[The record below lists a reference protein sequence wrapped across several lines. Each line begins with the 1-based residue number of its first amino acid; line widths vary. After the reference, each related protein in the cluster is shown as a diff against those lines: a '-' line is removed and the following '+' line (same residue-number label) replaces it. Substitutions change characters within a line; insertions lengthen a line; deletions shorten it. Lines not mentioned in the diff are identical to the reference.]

1 MLAILLYLGKNIKR
15 TYFLRS
21 TTRLKSHFRVRMNL
35 FSKSCFPISWTNT
48 SLLVVPSLGRWFSSL
63 QITKVRLWVVTLL
76 ELNKRILL
84 LQIINCNF
92 KGFLKLLFFNPFSNW
107 FGFQGLLV
115 LECHIFEDLVPSGDN
130 CQHHVCKRFVFLWI
144 AIHYQMNSF
153 VLEHCVSCC
162 LIG

>member
-1 MLAILLYLGKNIKR
+1 MLAILLYLGENLER

-21 TTRLKSHFRVRMNL
+21 TIRLKSYLRVKMNL

-48 SLLVVPSLGRWFSSL
+48 YFLVVPSLGRWFNSL

-76 ELNKRILL
+76 ELNQRILL
-84 LQIINCNF
+84 LQIMNCNF
-92 KGFLKLLFFNPFSNW
+92 KGFLKLLLFNPFSNW
-107 FGFQGLLV
+107 FGIQGLLV

-130 CQHHVCKRFVFLWI
+130 CQHHVCKKIVFLWI
-144 AIHYQMNSF
+144 AIQYQMNSF
-153 VLEHCVSCC
+153 VLEHCMSCC